1 MKVKVTLT
9 AVKFLVTNGFFFDR
23 PLEHVLLIVQGGGG
37 RERQTERQTDR
48 QTDRQRSIALCLS
61 SKLCTHI
68 PRVTYFRMELFYTC
82 SEDQKLKMG
91 STARKSRQGH
101 KCVLLNVDNKIFA
114 GKKPT
119 SM

>member
-23 PLEHVLLIVQGGGG
+23 PLEHVLLIVQRGGEGG
-37 RERQTERQTDR
+37 RERQTER

-82 SEDQKLKMG
+82 REDQKLKMG